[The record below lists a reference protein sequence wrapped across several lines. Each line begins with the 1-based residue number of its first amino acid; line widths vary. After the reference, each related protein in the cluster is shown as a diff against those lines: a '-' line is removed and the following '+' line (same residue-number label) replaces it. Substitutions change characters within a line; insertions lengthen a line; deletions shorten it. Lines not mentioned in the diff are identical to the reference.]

1 MQPYPQSATS
11 ILPPPET
18 GLAQCRRCSYVAYQ
32 AVTVAAILLVLVSVW
47 VF

>member
-1 MQPYPQSATS
+1 MQPSPQSATS
-11 ILPPPET
+11 TLPSPDG

-32 AVTVAAILLVLVSVW
+32 AMTVAAILLVLVSMW